1 MHNAMQ
7 CAMLILN
14 RRAPFG
20 RCSFPDDTTESP
32 MVSAAEA
39 LRSALHEGV
48 LEKKKRTGGWT
59 KKQFVLTPARWLY
72 FDSVESTDARNS
84 LATSEILKVQRNE
97 QDATRKSFFLVLYKK
112 RKEYRTLDADDRD
125 AWIQALESVAALK
138 SDANSGNDG
147 NSNSKHGL
155 PSAFTESE
163 KESSSSHDSSSSS
176 AATQL
181 LGPNGIDLARLC
193 EQMKK
198 AFSWQI
204 QISKSFTA
212 KDVVEYIKKQVPNLA
227 HAKVLQIGQDLIDGK
242 LIVPLKSH
250 VFDENDPGRFKFFE
264 AAAQKQPRNHLAMRA
279 QSISDLMGS
288 ANFNARKYAEDF
300 LKKHSSEKI
309 DVHCKKLVVQK
320 V

>member
-1 MHNAMQ
+1 
-7 CAMLILN
+7 
-14 RRAPFG
+14 
-20 RCSFPDDTTESP
+20 

-72 FDSVESTDARNS
+72 FDSVESADARNS
-84 LATSEILKVQRNE
+84 LPTSEILKVQRNE
-97 QDATRKSFFLVLYKK
+97 QDPAQKSFFLVLYKK
-112 RKEYRTLDADDRD
+112 RKEYRALDADDRD
-125 AWIQALESVAALK
+125 AWIQALESVAVLK
-138 SDANSGNDG
+138 NDANSGNGG
-147 NSNSKHGL
+147 NSNSRLGGL
-155 PSAFTESE
+155 PFSSGPSAFMDSE
-163 KESSSSHDSSSSS
+163 KESSSSHDSNSS
-176 AATQL
+176 AVTAL
-181 LGPNGIDLARLC
+181 LGPNGIDLTRLC

-212 KDVVEYIKKQVPNLA
+212 KDVVEFVKKQVPDLA
-227 HAKVLQIGQDLIDGK
+227 HAKALQIGQDLIDSK

-250 VFDENDPGRFKFFE
+250 VFDENDSGRFKFYE
-264 AAAQKQPRNHLAMRA
+264 AATQKQPRNHLAMRA
-279 QSISDLMGS
+279 QSISDLMGNS
-288 ANFNARKYAEDF
+288 NFNARKYAEDF

-320 V
+320 VGVLRAFALCLRRW

>member
-1 MHNAMQ
+1 
-7 CAMLILN
+7 
-14 RRAPFG
+14 
-20 RCSFPDDTTESP
+20 

-39 LRSALHEGV
+39 LRTALHEGV

-84 LATSEILKVQRNE
+84 LATNEILKVQRNE
-97 QDATRKSFFLVLYKK
+97 QDPTQKSFFLVFYKK
-112 RKEYRTLDADDRD
+112 RKEYRALDVDDRD

-138 SDANSGNDG
+138 NDANSENGGN
-147 NSNSKHGL
+147 NRNGL
-155 PSAFTESE
+155 PFSAGPSVFMDSE
-163 KESSSSHDSSSSS
+163 KESLSSHDSGS
-176 AATQL
+176 ATTL
-181 LGPNGIDLARLC
+181 LGPNGIDLTRLC

-212 KDVVEYIKKQVPNLA
+212 KDVVEFIKKQVPDIA
-227 HAKVLQIGQDLIDGK
+227 HVKVLQIGQDLIDSK

-250 VFDENDPGRFKFFE
+250 VFDENDPGRFKFYE
-264 AAAQKQPRNHLAMRA
+264 AATQKQPRNHLAMRA
-279 QSISDLMGS
+279 QSISDLMGTS
-288 ANFNARKYAEDF
+288 SFNARKYAEDF

-320 V
+320 VRGQSQISLSVGCIH